1 MATTNPLRLLHQAI
15 WAMLRA
21 NTTLCGVSG
30 LVTLS
35 NQVAYFGTDR
45 VATRDVM
52 TEGKTPEME
61 VVGTGLKPHLQQT
74 SSGSALTWRFEIRC
88 TSGSELAATIHDI
101 QWEIFRAM
109 EAWQDFLPAL
119 LWEGNRF
126 VKVCRPVA
134 AREGLGDS
142 REEIRRARGRRGWV
156 CVWACEVDMDFTTA
170 DIALG
175 T

>member
-1 MATTNPLRLLHQAI
+1 MPVTNPIRLVHQAI
-15 WAMLRA
+15 WSLLRA
-21 NTTLCGVSG
+21 NSTLCGASG
-30 LVTLS
+30 LVKVS
-35 NQVAYFGTDR
+35 QQIAYYGTDR
-45 VATRDVM
+45 VPPRDVM

-61 VVGTGLKPHLQQT
+61 VLGVGMVPHLQQT
-74 SSGSALTWRFEIRC
+74 SSGSALTWRFEIHC

-109 EAWQDFLPAL
+109 EAWEDFLPAL
-119 LWEGNRF
+119 TWEGNGF

-134 AREGLGDS
+134 ARESLGGT
-142 REEIRRARGRRGWV
+142 RAATTRNRGRRGWT
-156 CVWACEVDMDFTTA
+156 CVWACEVSMDFTTA